1 MKFIRKSESC
11 ITLREKILRPR
22 KKWNMNK
29 NIFSKI
35 ERPGFRGV
43 DSLRHFTKM
52 MLILKILSITVRK
65 MSFSEYL
72 ISKISIKKC
81 PRNVK
86 TALGIS
92 CDGEG

>member
-1 MKFIRKSESC
+1 
-11 ITLREKILRPR
+11 
-22 KKWNMNK
+22 
-29 NIFSKI
+29 
-35 ERPGFRGV
+35 
-43 DSLRHFTKM
+43 M

>member
-35 ERPGFRGV
+35 ERSGFRGV

-72 ISKISIKKC
+72 ISNISIKKC

-86 TALGIS
+86 TALGIC